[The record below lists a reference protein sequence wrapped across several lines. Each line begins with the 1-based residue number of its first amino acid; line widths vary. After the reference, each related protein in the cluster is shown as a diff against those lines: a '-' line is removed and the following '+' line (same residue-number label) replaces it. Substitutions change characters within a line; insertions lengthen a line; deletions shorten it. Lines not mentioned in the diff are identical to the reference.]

1 MSKLSIEKIISINP
15 YDDNDI
21 KLIEEYENNNHLN
34 NKLSNNIKKIRN
46 TISKEKYL
54 EKRKNSNEIE
64 ENLYIEKNSKII
76 GYCHLHGEKDIKSCK
91 ISFIFDGNNIKRRKA
106 ISMITEYIIGHYGM
120 QEVFTS
126 ISSSDKETINALNI
140 YGYENLG
147 EENGEVLFLK
157 EQEYYINLQRAIQ

>member
-1 MSKLSIEKIISINP
+1 M
-15 YDDNDI
+15 
-21 KLIEEYENNNHLN
+21 
-34 NKLSNNIKKIRN
+34 
-46 TISKEKYL
+46 
-54 EKRKNSNEIE
+54 
-64 ENLYIEKNSKII
+64 
-76 GYCHLHGEKDIKSCK
+76 HGEKDIKSCK

-106 ISMITEYIIGHYGM
+106 ISMITEYIISHYGM